1 MLGLQTLDVIIGLI
15 VVYLLL
21 ALVCTAINEWLSNMF
36 SMKAKTLW
44 EAVHNMIA
52 KGESHDRPFFTFAFL
67 NIFPKKDHDDQNRPT
82 GKVYEFYAHP
92 LIESLSQK
100 GKLPS
105 YISAE
110 TFRSVFMNMNKV
122 HIPSKDDFEMVKA
135 SVSAI
140 QDPRLNSILGSFIQN
155 AELAENKVQHFN
167 KQVEGWFD
175 ECMERAGGWYKRQIQ
190 AITFVFAGIMVCL
203 FNVDSV
209 KLTRQLWTNAP
220 MREAFVNFSQQVTK
234 AESVDA
240 LKGNITVTRGGKA
253 SLKQAPTTAKPA
265 PISKDETKPVAR
277 FDEPTDETT
286 NSSETTGN
294 DSGYSDAE
302 MAQNQNEEADSM
314 AIARSYGAMHEQM
327 EQMQGELQIPIGWE
341 TEKWDKISAYR
352 GMELA
357 TYILGKIVGLFMSI
371 AAASM
376 GAPFWF
382 SALKSVS
389 NLRNSVAEPAK

>member
-1 MLGLQTLDVIIGLI
+1 MFGLQTLDVILGLM

-52 KGESHDRPFFTFAFL
+52 KGDSHDRPFWTYAFL
-67 NIFPKKDHDDQNRPT
+67 SIFPKKDHDNSAKPT

-105 YISAE
+105 YMSAQ
-110 TFRSVFMNMNKV
+110 TFRMVFMNMNKV
-122 HIPSKDDFEMVKA
+122 HIPSSKDFEMLKA

-140 QDPRLNSILGSFIQN
+140 QDPRLNAILGSFVQN
-155 AELAENKVQHFN
+155 AELVENKVEAFN

-175 ECMERAGGWYKRQIQ
+175 ECMERASGWYKRQIQ
-190 AITFVFAGIMVCL
+190 AITFVFAGLMVCL
-203 FNVDSV
+203 FNVDSI

-220 MREAFVNFSQQVTK
+220 MREAFSAFSQQITKVDNIDDLKKRVTVQK
-234 AESVDA
+234 NG
-240 LKGNITVTRGGKA
+240 KVTLA
-253 SLKQAPTTAKPA
+253 NEPAVKPA
-265 PISKDETKPVAR
+265 PPVSKDETKPNPR
-277 FDEPTDETT
+277 FEEIVPTTDTDATT
-286 NSSETTGN
+286 
-294 DSGYSDAE
+294 
-302 MAQNQNEEADSM
+302 ADSPV
-314 AIARSYGAMHEQM
+314 APEAQIEEIKQQGFIDSVETAESYGAIHAQM
-327 EQMQGELQIPIGWE
+327 EGMQKELQIPIGWE
-341 TEKWDKISAYR
+341 TEDWGKIKGYQ
-352 GMELA
+352 GVELM
-357 TYILGKIVGLFMSI
+357 TYALGKIIGLFMSI

-382 SALKSVS
+382 NALKSVS
-389 NLRNSVAEPAK
+389 NLKNSVTK